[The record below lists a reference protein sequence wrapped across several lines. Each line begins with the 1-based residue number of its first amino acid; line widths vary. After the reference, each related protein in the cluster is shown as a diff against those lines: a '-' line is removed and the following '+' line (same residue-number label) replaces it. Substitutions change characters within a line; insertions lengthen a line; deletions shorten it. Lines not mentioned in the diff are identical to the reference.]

1 RWSIATTWC
10 SAAPDRTVAAS
21 ARNPALRLKSAVIC
35 RAAIPHVDQEHAF
48 FSTGGGNQKPKGQII
63 TAGGEN
69 MKKTIVAITAA
80 AFLGGTAVTLTPA
93 PAHAL
98 FPIFLALAKP
108 DANFKAS
115 NPYEKK
121 AGKKAKKARR

>member
-1 RWSIATTWC
+1 
-10 SAAPDRTVAAS
+10 
-21 ARNPALRLKSAVIC
+21 
-35 RAAIPHVDQEHAF
+35 
-48 FSTGGGNQKPKGQII
+48 
-63 TAGGEN
+63 

-93 PAHAL
+93 PASAMY
-98 FPIFLALAKP
+98 PIFLAFAKP
-108 DANFKAS
+108 DPNFKSS